1 MHMLFFAVGV
11 SWKRSLRILTFIAS
25 NLALHSS
32 GRLDKKAERYS
43 REERKLNQV
52 WDCHVMLR

>member
-1 MHMLFFAVGV
+1 MLFFAMGV
-11 SWKRSLRILTFIAS
+11 SWKRALSILTFIAS

-32 GRLDKKAERYS
+32 GRLDKKAETYA

-52 WDCHVMLR
+52 WDCHVTLR